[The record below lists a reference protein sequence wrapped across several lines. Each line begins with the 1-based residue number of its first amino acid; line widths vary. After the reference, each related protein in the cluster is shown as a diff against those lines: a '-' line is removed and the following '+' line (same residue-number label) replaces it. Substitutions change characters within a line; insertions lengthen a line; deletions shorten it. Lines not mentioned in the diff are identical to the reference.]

1 MTAGIGRPSIA
12 VAISVEAL
20 KQDRRPSEPGNQ
32 ALAVVSCCSRIGRR
46 CERELQ
52 KIRALS
58 DNVAP
63 MDNKRAAT
71 AVLGNA
77 IVEWLAGEALQNSEP
92 ATLYGELCQRLRGIG
107 IPILRGQIGFRI
119 LHPLYDAS
127 VLTWTAQQGVVVEH
141 FRPEQSSDDQFVHG
155 PLGHALAHRLP
166 VLRRRLTGDT
176 ALVDFAVLEEF
187 RSLGGTDYVV
197 FLVAFEQTGKSGI
210 ICSWVGDRAAGFTDE
225 EIAQLNRI
233 TRELAIALKAK
244 VERTVAQNVAHAYL
258 GQRAGQS
265 VLNGLIRRG
274 DGEKITAAL
283 WYSDL
288 RYSTA
293 LAERL
298 PAEEFLNLLGHY
310 FEMTASSVLE
320 HGGEV
325 VSLIGDAVLGLFRLE
340 HTADEACGR
349 ALAAA
354 QEARRRL
361 GARPAETDASFD
373 FGISMHLGRVIY
385 GNVGVP
391 ERLQF
396 TLVGSAVNEVVRVQD
411 LTKKLGHPV
420 LATASFVEATPAC
433 VWHPLG
439 EHVLRGIEAPM
450 PIFTP
455 MMQ

>member
-1 MTAGIGRPSIA
+1 
-12 VAISVEAL
+12 
-20 KQDRRPSEPGNQ
+20 
-32 ALAVVSCCSRIGRR
+32 
-46 CERELQ
+46 
-52 KIRALS
+52 
-58 DNVAP
+58 
-63 MDNKRAAT
+63 MDSKRAAT
-71 AVLGNA
+71 AVLGDA

-92 ATLYGELCQRLRGIG
+92 ATLYGELCQRLRGVG
-107 IPILRGQIGFRI
+107 IPSLRGQIGFRI

-127 VLTWTAQQGVVVEH
+127 TLSWNAQRGVIVEH
-141 FRPEQSSDDQFVHG
+141 FRPEQTSDDQFVHS
-155 PLGHALAHRLP
+155 PLGHALVHRLP
-166 VLRRRLTGDT
+166 VLRRRLTGDS

-187 RSLGGTDYVV
+187 RSLGGTDYIV
-197 FLVAFEQTGKSGI
+197 FLVAFEQSGKSGI
-210 ICSWVGDRAAGFTDE
+210 ICSWLGDRASGFTDE
-225 EIAQLNRI
+225 EITQLNRI

-244 VERTVAQNVAHAYL
+244 VERSVAQNVAHAYL
-258 GQRAGQS
+258 GKRAGQS

-298 PAEEFLNLLGHY
+298 PAEDFLNLLGRY

-325 VSLIGDAVLGLFRLE
+325 VSLIGDAVLGLFRIE
-340 HTADEACGR
+340 RTTDEACGR

-354 QEARRRL
+354 YEARRRL
-361 GARPAETDASFD
+361 DTRSAATDASLD
-373 FGISMHLGRVIY
+373 FGISLHLGQVIY

-411 LTKKLGHPV
+411 LTKELGHPV
-420 LATASFVEATPAC
+420 LATASFVEATTAGI
-433 VWHPLG
+433 WRPLG
-439 EHVLRGIEAPM
+439 EHVLRGIEAPI
-450 PIFTP
+450 PISTP
-455 MMQ
+455 AMQ